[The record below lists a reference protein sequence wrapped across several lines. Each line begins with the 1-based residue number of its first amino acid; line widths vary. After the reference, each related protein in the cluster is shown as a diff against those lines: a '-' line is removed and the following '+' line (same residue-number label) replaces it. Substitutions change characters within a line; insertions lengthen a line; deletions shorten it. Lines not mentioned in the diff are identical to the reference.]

1 MVKTSYFNDFLY
13 IDMMQSVRKE
23 DHRHDKACVRIELQ
37 SKGWNIDP
45 MTEQEFKLIHAH
57 RPKNLTSH
65 MKQVCGNSRGGPNI
79 KVIRQ
84 QTMELGGDEVRGEFC
99 DYSVFV
105 ETKSK
110 EGGIIEVF
118 RGFNQNLNE
127 AFDNEEDSILFAVRK
142 DIRKCV
148 IEFEHAYT
156 KWKQMRL
163 LARDR
168 VIPFF
173 NNLEKV
179 DQKHLDSY
187 GLKSTNNENIS
198 ILVEKLNDWLQK
210 ENEAYDQDDTFYEE
224 AKEFLR
230 LAAIAAPGM
239 FLQEDVSFIKI
250 GKTLQC
256 ALLQAIYDA
265 TRMIRTGFIHLHQ
278 LSAGISVYAH
288 QMFFLLNEDDYHP
301 IENIPKR
308 ITVINPGKYI
318 PFCKTAVLFLQSSY

>member
-1 MVKTSYFNDFLY
+1 
-13 IDMMQSVRKE
+13 MMQSVRKE
-23 DHRHDKACVRIELQ
+23 DHRHDKACIRLELQ

-57 RPKNLTSH
+57 RPRNLTSH
-65 MKQVCGNSRGGPNI
+65 TKPVQEGKSSDQNI

-99 DYSVFV
+99 DYTIFV
-105 ETKSK
+105 ETKNK
-110 EGGIIEVF
+110 EGGIVEVF
-118 RGFNQNLNE
+118 RGFNQNLND
-127 AFDNEEDSILFAVRK
+127 AFENEEDSILFAVRK
-142 DIRKCV
+142 EIRKCI

-156 KWKQMRL
+156 KWKQLRL

-168 VIPFF
+168 IIPFF
-173 NNLEKV
+173 NDLEKV
-179 DQKHLDSY
+179 DQKDLDSY

-198 ILVEKLNDWLQK
+198 ILVEKLHKWLLNENDDSY
-210 ENEAYDQDDTFYEE
+210 NQDDVFYEE

-256 ALLQAIYDA
+256 ALLQAIYYA
-265 TRMIRTGFIHLHQ
+265 TRMVRTGFIHLHQ
-278 LSAGISVYAH
+278 LAAGIRVYAH
-288 QMFFLLNEDDYHP
+288 QMFFLLGEEDYRP
-301 IENIPKR
+301 IENMQKR
-308 ITVINPGKYI
+308 ITVINPGKN
-318 PFCKTAVLFLQSSY
+318 FLRVENKIV